1 MTCPEQHPVPA
12 TEEAAVPT
20 FDEAISTA
28 ADVLRQARTHVGMAS
43 TDQLVAIAEAWLGIA
58 SLLTPEGD

>member
-1 MTCPEQHPVPA
+1 M
-12 TEEAAVPT
+12 
-20 FDEAISTA
+20 
-28 ADVLRQARTHVGMAS
+28 LRQARTHVGMAS

>member
-1 MTCPEQHPVPA
+1 MTCPDHRPVQA